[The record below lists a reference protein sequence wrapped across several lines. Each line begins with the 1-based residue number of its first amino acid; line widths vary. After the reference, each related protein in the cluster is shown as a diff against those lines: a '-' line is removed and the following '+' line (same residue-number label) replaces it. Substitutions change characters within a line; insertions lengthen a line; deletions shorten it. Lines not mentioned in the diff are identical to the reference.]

1 MEFRQGLFLS
11 QLIYVALKR
20 GLVDRLPMNVRVN
33 EPIFPSR
40 NRSQLLL
47 GVASLRPDLG
57 VAVFPNIENNLPKEP
72 D

>member
-11 QLIYVALKR
+11 QLIHMALKR
-20 GLVDRLPMNVRVN
+20 GLVDRLPMYVRVN

-47 GVASLRPDLG
+47 GVASLRPDL
-57 VAVFPNIENNLPKEP
+57 VAAIFPNVENNLPKEP
-72 D
+72 N